1 MQCTKVY
8 WRTPTFGVQVGEV
21 DQDGFSVYLIPETL
35 RVTVLGK
42 RQVGD
47 AVNIEID
54 AQTQVYYV
62 FQMLATTS

>member
-1 MQCTKVY
+1 
-8 WRTPTFGVQVGEV
+8 VGEV
-21 DQDGFSVYLIPETL
+21 SEDGFSVYLIPETL

-54 AQTQVYYV
+54 AQTQVCRWV
-62 FQMLATTS
+62 VTCMQCLPSEQ